1 MSDLLNQRLSRRT
14 LLRIGGCAVVTA
26 MAGGAGAIVAT
37 QTDLL
42 DRLQGVT
49 DTEVLARDAW
59 DYADGTLTIDLERV
73 PDLAALNTAL
83 RLEDDAMPEPLL
95 IVHGADDD
103 YYVFVNLCSH
113 NQRKVDPVEGMLKCV
128 CPSHS
133 TFDYAGTVLSGPA
146 KTGLTTYAVT
156 QAGESL
162 VVTLS

>member
-1 MSDLLNQRLSRRT
+1 MSDLMNRKLSRRT

-26 MAGGAGAIVAT
+26 MAGGAGAIIAT

-59 DYADGTLTIDLERV
+59 DYADGTLIIDLDQV
-73 PDLAALNTAL
+73 PTLAALNSAM
-83 RLEDDAMPEPLL
+83 RLEDDAIPESLL

-103 YYVFVNLCSH
+103 YYVFVNLCPH

-146 KTGLTTYAVT
+146 KTALTTYAVT
-156 QAGESL
+156 QEGDSL
-162 VVTLS
+162 VVTLA